1 VIRITGHEQSSKFKP
16 AVNLKTAKALLTV
29 PLAIMLRGRRDDRM
43 RVDDLRLW
51 HIASYATLQVSTFP
65 QNLDSDMLIA

>member
-1 VIRITGHEQSSKFKP
+1 
-16 AVNLKTAKALLTV
+16 
-29 PLAIMLRGRRDDRM
+29 LRGRRDDRM